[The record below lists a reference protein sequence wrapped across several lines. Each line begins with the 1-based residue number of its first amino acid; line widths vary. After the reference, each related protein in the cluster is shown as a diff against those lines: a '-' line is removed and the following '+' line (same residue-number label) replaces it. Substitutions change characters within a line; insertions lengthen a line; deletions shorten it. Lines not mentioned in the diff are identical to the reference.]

1 MVLENWTGTCKIM
14 KLELYLTPCTKVNS
28 KCIKDLRPESVKL
41 LEEKIAEDLLDI
53 GLNDFLAMTPK
64 GKTTKA

>member
-1 MVLENWTGTCKIM
+1 M
-14 KLELYLTPCTKVNS
+14 KPHHYLTSYIKVNS

-41 LEEKIAEDLLDI
+41 LEEKIAEKLLDI